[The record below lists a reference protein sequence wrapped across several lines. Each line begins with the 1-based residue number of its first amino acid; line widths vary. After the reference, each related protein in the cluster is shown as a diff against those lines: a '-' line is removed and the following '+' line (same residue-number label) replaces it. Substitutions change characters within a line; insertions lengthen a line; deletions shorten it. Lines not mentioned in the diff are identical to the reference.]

1 MLYYFTEIVGFV
13 FSVQNKSD
21 FFLTEIPVTSI
32 KKKSQQAWP
41 PSWLPNVRIPLELA
55 WSNKV
60 IPKLLCGSQG

>member
-32 KKKSQQAWP
+32 KKKVNKLGHRAGCLMSEY
-41 PSWLPNVRIPLELA
+41 L
-55 WSNKV
+55 WS
-60 IPKLLCGSQG
+60 